1 MYKGLSPDSIDSDF
15 HENEAAVRVRYYQL
29 LKYASSFEIAM
40 FIIGLVTSAMI
51 GVSMPVSFIFFGDLV
66 NDFASPT
73 PSAFVVTIQRMAIL
87 GAVTFVVAYIQ
98 MFCLQFSARR
108 QARRIRYLFF
118 SNVLRQDAAWFD
130 TANVGAL
137 ITRLTEGVDK
147 VEAGVGEKAGLFVQN
162 LFVFIGGTVISLVR
176 NWELALVSAAFFP
189 LVGGSFAAV
198 GFVVRKLSAE
208 ERAAYSR
215 ANGIAGEV
223 LGAVKTIFAFE
234 GQAREAK
241 RYAEELSGAEKAG
254 LKRSTIFSFVL
265 GTTDA
270 TIYVLMAVTFYYGII
285 MLGRGT
291 VDPGLIILVVVAML
305 FAGAS
310 VGQAFQQ
317 FEHFNFAVTAASEI
331 FPIIDRIPPIDKM
344 ANDEKV
350 RLSTLQCDIVF
361 EDVSFTYPTRPDVLV
376 LDHFSWHLRPGQ
388 NLAIV
393 GASGSGK
400 STLVQLL
407 QRLYDPDSGRITVDG
422 VDLRDLDLAWW
433 RSCLGVVSQEP
444 TLFAGSLR
452 KNICLG
458 KPNATLEEVEAAAKL
473 AHAHDFI
480 SRLPEAYE
488 TVFVAQDGGGVMS
501 GGQKQRVAIA
511 RALIRDPR
519 LLLLDEA
526 TSALDTRSEKAV
538 QVALDEARKGRTTVT
553 VAHRLSTV
561 RDADVIL
568 VMERGRVVEA
578 GSHEELMVRAGVYAN
593 LVMRGLKEKEDE
605 SDDDSDDDNAG
616 SIIRATQQDEG
627 KGDLK
632 ELDEDGDVEGK
643 TVVSSLSESVDDIIV
658 KKKPNTLLELLRLNA
673 PEKWYLVL
681 GCITS
686 ALIGGTQA
694 AFVIV
699 YTEIYDIFL
708 VSDPQTRLDRTSVI
722 CGALGGLVA
731 IRLICYTLNEVGWFD
746 KPENQPGALTGR
758 LAADVPTLQNMTGR
772 RLASV
777 LEVFV
782 FIVASLFIS
791 FLYSW
796 QIALVSLAYL
806 PILVIAGAFE
816 MQTWSAEVTQKSVK
830 GASLAQEVFSA
841 SKTVCALQAEGY
853 FADNYASQAL
863 LSHSQIL
870 KGVARYALMNA
881 IANSLMGFEFSGV
894 FYVGGI
900 LIEKGAISM
909 LQLWRSYS
917 AINWTNYSIEG
928 DQIEWLVCSQYECC
942 RWAITDG
949 TSCQVMLES
958 AYCPPHSSSSHGGDD
973 PI

>member
-118 SNVLRQDAAWFD
+118 S
-130 TANVGAL
+130 
-137 ITRLTEGVDK
+137 
-147 VEAGVGEKAGLFVQN
+147 
-162 LFVFIGGTVISLVR
+162 
-176 NWELALVSAAFFP
+176 
-189 LVGGSFAAV
+189 
-198 GFVVRKLSAE
+198 
-208 ERAAYSR
+208 
-215 ANGIAGEV
+215 
-223 LGAVKTIFAFE
+223 
-234 GQAREAK
+234 
-241 RYAEELSGAEKAG
+241 
-254 LKRSTIFSFVL
+254 
-265 GTTDA
+265 
-270 TIYVLMAVTFYYGII
+270 
-285 MLGRGT
+285 
-291 VDPGLIILVVVAML
+291 
-305 FAGAS
+305 
-310 VGQAFQQ
+310 
-317 FEHFNFAVTAASEI
+317 
-331 FPIIDRIPPIDKM
+331 
-344 ANDEKV
+344 
-350 RLSTLQCDIVF
+350 
-361 EDVSFTYPTRPDVLV
+361 
-376 LDHFSWHLRPGQ
+376 
-388 NLAIV
+388 
-393 GASGSGK
+393 
-400 STLVQLL
+400 
-407 QRLYDPDSGRITVDG
+407 
-422 VDLRDLDLAWW
+422 
-433 RSCLGVVSQEP
+433 
-444 TLFAGSLR
+444 
-452 KNICLG
+452 
-458 KPNATLEEVEAAAKL
+458 
-473 AHAHDFI
+473 
-480 SRLPEAYE
+480 
-488 TVFVAQDGGGVMS
+488 
-501 GGQKQRVAIA
+501 
-511 RALIRDPR
+511 
-519 LLLLDEA
+519 
-526 TSALDTRSEKAV
+526 
-538 QVALDEARKGRTTVT
+538 
-553 VAHRLSTV
+553 
-561 RDADVIL
+561 
-568 VMERGRVVEA
+568 
-578 GSHEELMVRAGVYAN
+578 
-593 LVMRGLKEKEDE
+593 
-605 SDDDSDDDNAG
+605 
-616 SIIRATQQDEG
+616 
-627 KGDLK
+627 
-632 ELDEDGDVEGK
+632 
-643 TVVSSLSESVDDIIV
+643 
-658 KKKPNTLLELLRLNA
+658 
-673 PEKWYLVL
+673 
-681 GCITS
+681 
-686 ALIGGTQA
+686 
-694 AFVIV
+694 
-699 YTEIYDIFL
+699 IFL

-731 IRLICYTLNEVGWFD
+731 IRLICYTLNVSLITPTLRIIFIIANSAFIGYAFGVTGSRLTTRCRILLFETILKQQNQLSQRFCIAFFLKEVGWFD

-917 AINWTNYSIEG
+917 AISFASSSLGYAASFVPDAKKASKAAKAIFEIIHRHPHLQPDHGDFPDRPFTGNVVFNNVRFRYPTRRQVPVLKSIPPVSWPFIGTLAAAFGTSPTPFRPCEKCDWTNYSIEG

-949 TSCQVMLES
+949 TSCQFAVSSVAFCYFSRAFSVNFCALDVSNLDVEDENDVMLDVQEVTRS
-958 AYCPPHSSSSHGGDD
+958 RRLTIRMTKTSLLFSSIFCLHLVEHVGHWQIRGLVNLSDHLL
-973 PI
+973 

>member
-1 MYKGLSPDSIDSDF
+1 M
-15 HENEAAVRVRYYQL
+15 
-29 LKYASSFEIAM
+29 
-40 FIIGLVTSAMI
+40 
-51 GVSMPVSFIFFGDLV
+51 
-66 NDFASPT
+66 
-73 PSAFVVTIQRMAIL
+73 
-87 GAVTFVVAYIQ
+87 
-98 MFCLQFSARR
+98 
-108 QARRIRYLFF
+108 
-118 SNVLRQDAAWFD
+118 
-130 TANVGAL
+130 
-137 ITRLTEGVDK
+137 
-147 VEAGVGEKAGLFVQN
+147 
-162 LFVFIGGTVISLVR
+162 
-176 NWELALVSAAFFP
+176 
-189 LVGGSFAAV
+189 
-198 GFVVRKLSAE
+198 
-208 ERAAYSR
+208 
-215 ANGIAGEV
+215 
-223 LGAVKTIFAFE
+223 
-234 GQAREAK
+234 
-241 RYAEELSGAEKAG
+241 
-254 LKRSTIFSFVL
+254 
-265 GTTDA
+265 
-270 TIYVLMAVTFYYGII
+270 YVLVAVTFYYGII

-291 VDPGLIILVVVAML
+291 VDPGQIILVVLTML
-305 FAGAS
+305 YAGIT

-511 RALIRDPR
+511 RALIRDPK

-681 GCITS
+681 GSITS

-699 YTEIYDIFL
+699 ETEICDILL
-708 VSDPQTRLDRTSVI
+708 VDDPQTRFYRTSII
-722 CGALGGLVA
+722 CGAFGGLVA
-731 IRLICYTLNEVGWFD
+731 IHLICYTLDGYAFGVAGERLTTRCRILLFETILKQPNPQRRGTLRSDECHRQFAHGLRIQWCLLCGWNSHR
-746 KPENQPGALTGR
+746 KRRYLHAAAL
-758 LAADVPTLQNMTGR
+758 
-772 RLASV
+772 
-777 LEVFV
+777 E
-782 FIVASLFIS
+782 I
-791 FLYSW
+791 
-796 QIALVSLAYL
+796 
-806 PILVIAGAFE
+806 
-816 MQTWSAEVTQKSVK
+816 
-830 GASLAQEVFSA
+830 
-841 SKTVCALQAEGY
+841 
-853 FADNYASQAL
+853 L
-863 LSHSQIL
+863 LSH
-870 KGVARYALMNA
+870 
-881 IANSLMGFEFSGV
+881 
-894 FYVGGI
+894 
-900 LIEKGAISM
+900 
-909 LQLWRSYS
+909 
-917 AINWTNYSIEG
+917 
-928 DQIEWLVCSQYECC
+928 
-942 RWAITDG
+942 
-949 TSCQVMLES
+949 
-958 AYCPPHSSSSHGGDD
+958 
-973 PI
+973 

>member
-1 MYKGLSPDSIDSDF
+1 MEL
-15 HENEAAVRVRYYQL
+15 R
-29 LKYASSFEIAM
+29 
-40 FIIGLVTSAMI
+40 
-51 GVSMPVSFIFFGDLV
+51 
-66 NDFASPT
+66 
-73 PSAFVVTIQRMAIL
+73 
-87 GAVTFVVAYIQ
+87 
-98 MFCLQFSARR
+98 ARDR
-108 QARRIRYLFF
+108 H
-118 SNVLRQDAAWFD
+118 
-130 TANVGAL
+130 G
-137 ITRLTEGVDK
+137 
-147 VEAGVGEKAGLFVQN
+147 
-162 LFVFIGGTVISLVR
+162 
-176 NWELALVSAAFFP
+176 
-189 LVGGSFAAV
+189 
-198 GFVVRKLSAE
+198 
-208 ERAAYSR
+208 
-215 ANGIAGEV
+215 
-223 LGAVKTIFAFE
+223 
-234 GQAREAK
+234 AK

-291 VDPGLIILVVVAML
+291 VDLIILVVVAML

-331 FPIIDRIPPIDKM
+331 FPSLIGFLPSTRWLTTKM
-344 ANDEKV
+344 

-433 RSCLGVVSQEP
+433 RSCLSGV
-444 TLFAGSLR
+444 AGASLR
-452 KNICLG
+452 GLIEEEHLFG

-511 RALIRDPR
+511 RALIRDPK

-708 VSDPQTRLDRTSVI
+708 VSDPKHDLIAPPSFVVLSV
-722 CGALGGLVA
+722 V
-731 IRLICYTLNEVGWFD
+731 
-746 KPENQPGALTGR
+746 
-758 LAADVPTLQNMTGR
+758 
-772 RLASV
+772 
-777 LEVFV
+777 
-782 FIVASLFIS
+782 
-791 FLYSW
+791 
-796 QIALVSLAYL
+796 
-806 PILVIAGAFE
+806 
-816 MQTWSAEVTQKSVK
+816 
-830 GASLAQEVFSA
+830 
-841 SKTVCALQAEGY
+841 
-853 FADNYASQAL
+853 
-863 LSHSQIL
+863 
-870 KGVARYALMNA
+870 
-881 IANSLMGFEFSGV
+881 
-894 FYVGGI
+894 
-900 LIEKGAISM
+900 
-909 LQLWRSYS
+909 
-917 AINWTNYSIEG
+917 
-928 DQIEWLVCSQYECC
+928 
-942 RWAITDG
+942 
-949 TSCQVMLES
+949 
-958 AYCPPHSSSSHGGDD
+958 
-973 PI
+973 